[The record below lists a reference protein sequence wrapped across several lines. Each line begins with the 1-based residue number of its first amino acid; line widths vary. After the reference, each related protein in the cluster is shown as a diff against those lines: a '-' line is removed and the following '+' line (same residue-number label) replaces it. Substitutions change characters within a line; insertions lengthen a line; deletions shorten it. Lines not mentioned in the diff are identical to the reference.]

1 MSNLWL
7 NPDLLRQ
14 DRNATPLPISGEL
27 AAMACGAPGLQG
39 ASGSVQGIVRGRQE
53 TAAATRRER
62 RTSTRRLCLRL
73 AALALLGGS
82 AAFSYVAWSD
92 EMRGR
97 RVHGE
102 WQATDREAPTET
114 RSRGTSPALAHE
126 LRLENIALRERIA
139 RLERAIEAVAA
150 MNTPTR

>member
-14 DRNATPLPISGEL
+14 DRNATPLPISGEF
-27 AAMACGAPGLQG
+27 AAMACGASGPQG

-62 RTSTRRLCLRL
+62 RASARRLCLRL

-102 WQATDREAPTET
+102 WQTDREAPTET